1 MPRRLLVPLDGSQ
14 ASQDALAT
22 IEVMGD
28 RPDLEVVLVAMVQPV
43 EDVFGCDHVGRGKNL
58 LLMRCIENNVGKYL
72 ALVEG
77 RLRAQGIA
85 TRSMAL
91 FGAPSHDLWELARRE
106 DAEMLVPHRG
116 PRGPQCLRPHPE
128 WCDSPCPLLAA

>member
-1 MPRRLLVPLDGSQ
+1 MPRRLLVPVDGSQ

-43 EDVFGCDHVGRGKNL
+43 EDVFGCDHVRRAQAL
-58 LLMRCIENNVGKYL
+58 LLTRCIETNVGKYL
-72 ALVEG
+72 ARVEA

-85 TRSMAL
+85 TRSLAL
-91 FGAPSHDLWELARRE
+91 FGTPSEELWELARRE

-116 PRGPQCLRPHPE
+116 PRGPQCLRPRPE